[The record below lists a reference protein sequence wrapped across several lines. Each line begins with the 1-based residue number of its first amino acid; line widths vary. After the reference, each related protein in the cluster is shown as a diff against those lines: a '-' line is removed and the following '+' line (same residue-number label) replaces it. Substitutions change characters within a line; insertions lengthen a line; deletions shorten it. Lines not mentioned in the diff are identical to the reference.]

1 MKNKGLLLVISGP
14 AGVGKGTVCKEY
26 LSGEKDTFLSVS
38 ATTRKPRAGEEDGVS
53 YHFREREEFERLIR
67 EEKLL
72 EYACFCGNY
81 YGTLREEVGK
91 KICEGSDVILEIE
104 VQGAIQIRE
113 RYPEAVLIFV
123 MPPSYRELEDRLRGR
138 GTETPEVIEKRL
150 KRAMEEFRLAP
161 RYDYIL
167 VNDEIEKAVKRLK
180 AIVCAEK
187 YKADR
192 NLEFIREVYDNDL
205 SAD

>member
-67 EEKLL
+67 EDKLL

-81 YGTLREEVGK
+81 YGTLREEVEK
-91 KICEGSDVILEIE
+91 KIYEGSDVILEIE
-104 VQGAIQIRE
+104 VQGAMQIRE

-150 KRAMEEFRLAP
+150 KRALEEFRLAP

-167 VNDEIEKAVKRLK
+167 VNDEIEKAVKRLQ